1 MPPNRDQEP
10 AHRIGRRYL
19 PFPCRCR
26 AICDGGVSPD
36 ARANRRDA
44 TPLTRRMRNYW
55 DAAIMARVRIWQIMP
70 LAGPH
75 RVVALIALG
84 LALGALPLVF
94 MIATSQMTGHVPD
107 AVAGGLGSPA
117 WDEVVRL
124 FLIAAAAFVS
134 SQILA
139 PIQQML
145 GLAVQRSVDGHIRD
159 QAVAAVTGS
168 VGISALEDGEVLAT
182 FSEARMRFENNWHTP
197 GNAVAGM
204 LYLFARYTQLI
215 GLLVVVWIL
224 LGPWV
229 ALPMAVGIWVQA
241 RTTNWLRLAASTR
254 TCTRSRPS
262 STRRSSAL
270 RGGRP
275 RHFASPRPSARPSA
289 PLRALVLPSVPTSTQ
304 ISVRSERILTELRV
318 PPSDSVLSETHVAG
332 WFELKTPRRPR
343 GWGRGDAKQ
352 GRGTGTRDRKR
363 HRHGPCAG

>member
-1 MPPNRDQEP
+1 
-10 AHRIGRRYL
+10 
-19 PFPCRCR
+19 
-26 AICDGGVSPD
+26 
-36 ARANRRDA
+36 
-44 TPLTRRMRNYW
+44 MRNYW

-94 MIATSQMTGHVPD
+94 MIATSQMIGHVPD

-197 GNAVAGM
+197 GEQLAHARQCCGGHAVPVRALHATHRVAG
-204 LYLFARYTQLI
+204 R
-215 GLLVVVWIL
+215 GVDSPGP
-224 LGPWV
+224 LGRVAHGSGHLGAGSHDELV
-229 ALPMAVGIWVQA
+229 ALGGIYA
-241 RTTNWLRLAASTR
+241 DLY
-254 TCTRSRPS
+254 
-262 STRRSSAL
+262 AL
-270 RGGRP
+270 
-275 RHFASPRPSARPSA
+275 
-289 PLRALVLPSVPTSTQ
+289 Q
-304 ISVRSERILTELRV
+304 
-318 PPSDSVLSETHVAG
+318 
-332 WFELKTPRRPR
+332 
-343 GWGRGDAKQ
+343 AKQ
-352 GRGTGTRDRKR
+352 Y
-363 HRHGPCAG
+363 A